1 MGSGGSHA
9 QEAEDGLQQDSSF
22 SYQDD
27 GAATVR
33 IDMPRK
39 HGKSKEE
46 AGSGN
51 GLHLDDPFA
60 DIPVDDD
67 DDLASFLDDELEFS
81 E

>member
-1 MGSGGSHA
+1 
-9 QEAEDGLQQDSSF
+9 
-22 SYQDD
+22 
-27 GAATVR
+27 
-33 IDMPRK
+33 MPRK